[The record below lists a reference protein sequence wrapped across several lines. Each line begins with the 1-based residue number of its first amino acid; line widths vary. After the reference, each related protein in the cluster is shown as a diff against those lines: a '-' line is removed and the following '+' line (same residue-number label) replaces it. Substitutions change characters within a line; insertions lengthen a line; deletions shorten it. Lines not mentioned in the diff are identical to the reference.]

1 MAASSNS
8 GDDERIL
15 SYHDEILRRSDLGI
29 LRSRSSFIND
39 RIISFYFTHLSL
51 SLSRSSSSTTL
62 LIPPSLSYLISLC
75 PNDPQILSPLDLPSK
90 TLVLFPVNDNPDPT
104 VAEGGTHWSLL
115 VYNRGSNEFVHHDS
129 LNGAN
134 SWCARRLY
142 EAVKGFVG
150 CDGESARFVEARTP
164 QQRNGYDCGLFVMAI
179 ARAVCE
185 CKEAEGE
192 GEGEENW
199 FGAVEAMDAERV
211 GRLRGEV
218 LELIT
223 RLMERK

>member
-1 MAASSNS
+1 MAVASSKS

-29 LRSRSSFIND
+29 LSSRSSFIND
-39 RIISFYFTHLSL
+39 RIISFYLTHVSL
-51 SLSRSSSSTTL
+51 ALSRSFSTTL
-62 LIPPSLSYLISLC
+62 MIPPSLSYLISLC
-75 PNDPQILSPLDLPSK
+75 PNDPQIISPLNLPSK
-90 TLVLFPVNDNPDPT
+90 TLILFPVNDNPDPT

-115 VYNRGSNEFVHHDS
+115 VYNRESNEFVHHDS
-129 LNGAN
+129 FSGLN
-134 SWCARRLY
+134 SRCARRLR

-150 CDGESARFVEARTP
+150 WDGENARFVEARTP
-164 QQRNGYDCGLFVMAI
+164 QQRNGFDCGLFVMAI

-185 CKEAEGE
+185 WKERGMAE
-192 GEGEENW
+192 EENW

-223 RLMERK
+223 RLMEERK